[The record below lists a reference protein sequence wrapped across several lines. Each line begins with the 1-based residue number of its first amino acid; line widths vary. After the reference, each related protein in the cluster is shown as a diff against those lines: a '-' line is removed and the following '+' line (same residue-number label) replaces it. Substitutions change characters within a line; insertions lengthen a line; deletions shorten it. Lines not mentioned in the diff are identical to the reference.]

1 MCLCKCV
8 RLFETLHCSRHHITK
23 SVRAT
28 VFLARVSNVVV
39 FAEVWDTV
47 LLPPA
52 FGGCVRSPQMFEV
65 PHCLKELLWRLY
77 WQRRLSSQMFGPPQ
91 EKHLLLM
98 RLCSHIL
105 PPRHCKYLC
114 FSVNCIHTML
124 LFYCHFRKENLVWS
138 TLIGRNKSDYW
149 KIRYIGARK
158 IRYIGGYVYK
168 YRWHETV
175 NWLGW
180 GGRRSAHCRR
190 CG

>member
-1 MCLCKCV
+1 
-8 RLFETLHCSRHHITK
+8 
-23 SVRAT
+23 
-28 VFLARVSNVVV
+28 
-39 FAEVWDTV
+39 
-47 LLPPA
+47 
-52 FGGCVRSPQMFEV
+52 
-65 PHCLKELLWRLY
+65 
-77 WQRRLSSQMFGPPQ
+77 
-91 EKHLLLM
+91 
-98 RLCSHIL
+98 
-105 PPRHCKYLC
+105 
-114 FSVNCIHTML
+114 ML

-190 CG
+190 CGQGVVGTLVLEVIRVSPYSPYDGTGVPYYGGFKGFNSWEDLLDSDLHVSDTLGYSGDLETVAGTGKPKNRDDVQRTEVWVSVWSRSCRHSMNIQMVLFIMKRQTES